1 MIHLVRAANGI
12 DSLREFAVAM
22 RAHPPGVEHELVL
35 AMKGFASRA
44 EAAPYIEETADL
56 DPTIEFFPDVGLDLG
71 LLFGAV
77 ARLRR
82 GRYCFVNSHTRPA
95 AAGWL
100 AKLDAALD
108 LPDVG
113 IAGATGCWL
122 SSHSWLTYS
131 MGLPSFYR
139 GVLPPVRRTRR
150 VLLEVDFEQ
159 QRIERRSKLDALRT
173 RLDLLSQLPEELL
186 AFAPFPTPHLRN
198 TMLMVRH
205 ETLRSLRLFAVRTK
219 FDTYVLESGSLNM
232 VAQLACRGL
241 RALVVDSAGTTM
253 SPPSGIAAAP
263 TGRAVRSG
271 CWRSTTAP
279 APTNWAAPSAGGCS
293 RPWRGVCTPIQVGAR
308 DGGGAHRARRAQR
321 ARYALRAHGRFSRG
335 SRHNASG
342 RLLHGRLGV

>member
-1 MIHLVRAANGI
+1 MGGPPAEMRPWDWSRTPLTLPATPRSRDDGPPCVIHLVRAANGI
-12 DSLREFAVAM
+12 DSLREFAAAM

-159 QRIERRSKLDALRT
+159 QRIERRSKLDALRA

-241 RALVVDSAGTTM
+241 RALVVDSAGTTYE
-253 SPPSGIAAAP
+253 PPEWY
-263 TGRAVRSG
+263 RSG
-271 CWRSTTAP
+271 TYWQGRQERLLAIDNRTRSYEL
-279 APTNWAAPSAGGCS
+279 
-293 RPWRGVCTPIQVGAR
+293 
-308 DGGGAHRARRAQR
+308 GGAERRRVLA
-321 ARYALRAHGRFSRG
+321 ALAWGLHADPGRCS
-335 SRHNASG
+335 
-342 RLLHGRLGV
+342 